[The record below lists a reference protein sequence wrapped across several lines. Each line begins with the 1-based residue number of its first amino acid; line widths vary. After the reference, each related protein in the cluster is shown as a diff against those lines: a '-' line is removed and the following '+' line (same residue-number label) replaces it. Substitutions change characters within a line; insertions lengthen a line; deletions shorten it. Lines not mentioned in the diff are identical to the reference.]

1 MIGSLQDLL
10 AGIRDGDS
18 LALAPDYSG
27 CAMSAVRAV
36 AAAGRRHL
44 HLVGVPTM
52 GFQADLLIGAGCV
65 DVVETAAVTLGEF
78 GPAPC
83 FTRAVKAGTLRMR
96 DATCPAIHA
105 ALQAAEKGLPF
116 MPLRGILGSDL
127 LRVRKDWK
135 VMDNP
140 FGCDDPIVLLPAI
153 TPDVALFHAARAD
166 RQGNVWVGIRRELIL
181 AAHAARRTLVTV
193 EEIVEDNLLED
204 PVLAAGTLPSL
215 YVSGIARVQRGA
227 DPVGLAGSYD
237 PDREQL
243 ARYVQMAATEDGFAT
258 YMKQHIAADRA
269 A

>member
-1 MIGSLQDLL
+1 MIDSLQELV

-18 LALAPDYSG
+18 VALAPDYSG

-36 AAAGRRHL
+36 AAAGRRGL

-52 GFQADLLIGAGCV
+52 GFQADLLIGADCV
-65 DVVETAAVTLGEF
+65 GVVETAAVTLGEF

-83 FTRAVKAGTLRMR
+83 FTRAVKSGAIQMR

-127 LRVRKDWK
+127 LKVRKDWK

-140 FGCDDPIVLLPAI
+140 FGSDDPIVLLPAI

-193 EEIVEDNLLED
+193 EEIVEDCLLDD
-204 PVLAAGTLPSL
+204 PQLAAGTLPSL
-215 YVSGIARVQRGA
+215 YVSTIAQVERGA

-237 PDREQL
+237 PDREHL
-243 ARYVQMAATEDGFAT
+243 ARYVEMAATADGFAA
-258 YMKQHIAADRA
+258 YMARYISADRA